1 MAGKGE
7 TPMMQQYQRI
17 KREVPADAILL
28 FRLGDFY
35 EMFFDDAAEAAGILD
50 VALTKRQG
58 MPMCGV
64 PYHAAEGYI
73 AKLIAAGKRVA
84 VCDQTETPKPGQIVR
99 REVTQI
105 ISPGSVLDSRLLDAK
120 ANNFLAALWQ
130 HHDDWGLAVLD
141 LSTGEFRAGELA
153 GPAAVADALGRAT
166 PSEIIVPAEAKPELP
181 ERAGA
186 ANALVVPYD
195 DWTFSPDAARLALLD
210 HFQTQSLDGYGMEN
224 RPAATGAAGAL
235 LHYLSRELKRDL
247 AHVRTLAGFR
257 RDDVLVLDAT
267 TRANLDVVASERG
280 GREATLLHAIDRT
293 ATAGG
298 ARRLR
303 AELLQPPRELET
315 IHARQEAVA
324 FWHEHERERDALRE
338 HLRGIRDLERLIARL
353 SQGGGNA
360 RDLAALADSL
370 ERLPAIKEALQPRPQ
385 DNGWDGR
392 PQPPALLRELAGAV
406 QPLPELLAELRRA
419 LVEEPPVA
427 LKDGG
432 MFRAGFRADLDE
444 LLDAS
449 QRGKEWLAQLQL
461 REQQRTGIKSLKV
474 RFNQVFGY
482 FIEISKSNLD
492 AVPEDYTRKQTMAN
506 AERFITPELKEMEG
520 KILGAEERA
529 QQLEY
534 EFFLELRAQAVAEI
548 DAVQATA
555 RALSLLDV
563 LAGWALLAQE
573 RDYARP
579 TVDDSGVL
587 EITDGRHPVLEQLH
601 DQERF
606 VPNDARLHP
615 EDQRLVILTGPNMAG
630 KSTYIRQVALI
641 ALLAHCGCFVP
652 ARSARVGRL
661 DRIFTRVGASDD
673 LSRGQ
678 STFMVEMNETANI
691 LNHAT
696 ARSLVILDEI
706 GRGTST
712 FDGLSI
718 AWSVAEH
725 LHTEIRAKALFAT
738 HYHELTE
745 LAVSLPGVKNYNVAV
760 REWGEKV
767 VFLRKIVEGGAD
779 KSYGIQVARLAGL
792 PPSVLDR
799 AKEILRQL
807 EEGELD
813 ETGKPKLAKRPP
825 EGAAATPSPAPERR
839 PKRKLER
846 SAAGSTSAP
855 VAADHAKAAERR
867 VATPGA
873 SRAAAEPAGP
883 DEFSAE
889 RAEQKGKRTPTVPS
903 AGSAVAGGAHVIN
916 AETAQGKA
924 TEDSTKGDSVGSTEG
939 ASTVDSAKDGATAQ
953 GDATTGADSTKG
965 DAAANSARKKPARPK
980 RPAKFVAEE
989 MDLFSS
995 LEK

>member
-1 MAGKGE
+1 MAKSE
-7 TPMMQQYQRI
+7 TPMMQQYHRI
-17 KREVPADAILL
+17 KRETPDDAILL

-35 EMFFDDAAEAAGILD
+35 EMFFDDAKEAAAILD

-58 MPMCGV
+58 TPMCGV
-64 PYHAAEGYI
+64 PFHAAEGYI

-105 ISPGSVLDSRLLDAK
+105 ISPGSVIDSRLLDAK
-120 ANNFLAALWQ
+120 ANNFLAALWT
-130 HHDDWGLAVLD
+130 HKGTWGLAVLD

-153 GPAAVADALGRAT
+153 SEGHVADALAQAA
-166 PSEIIVPAEAKPELP
+166 PSELVVPEEARPELP
-181 ERAGA
+181 EHAGGSVS
-186 ANALVVPYD
+186 LTVPYG
-195 DWTFSPDAARLALLD
+195 DWTFAPDTARRTLLD
-210 HFQTQSLDGYGMEN
+210 HFKTQSLDGYGLEDK
-224 RPAATGAAGAL
+224 PAAIGAAGAL
-235 LHYLSRELKRDL
+235 LHYLSDELRRDL
-247 AHVRTLAGFR
+247 AHVRQLAGFS

-267 TRANLDVVASERG
+267 TRANLDLVVSERG
-280 GREATLLHAIDRT
+280 GRAATLLHAIDRT
-293 ATAGG
+293 VTAGG

-303 AELLQPPRELET
+303 RELLQPPRQLGI
-315 IHARQEAVA
+315 IHSRQDALT
-324 FWHEHERERDALRE
+324 FWREHERERDAMRE
-338 HLRGIRDLERLIARL
+338 QLRGIRDLERLIARL

-360 RDLAALADSL
+360 RDLSALGESL
-370 ERLPAIKEALQPRPQ
+370 ERLPAIQTALRPRPQ

-392 PQPPALLRELAGAV
+392 PQPAELLQRLAHDL
-406 QPLPELLAELRRA
+406 QPLPELQSELKRA

-432 MFRAGFRADLDE
+432 MFRPGYRDDLDE

-461 REQQRTGIKSLKV
+461 REQERTGIKSLKV

-520 KILGAEERA
+520 KILGAEERSK
-529 QQLEY
+529 QLEY
-534 EFFLELRAQAVAEI
+534 ELFLELRGQAVAHI
-548 DAVQATA
+548 DAIQKTA
-555 RALSLLDV
+555 RALSMLDV
-563 LAGWALLAQE
+563 LSGWAALAQE

-579 TVDDSGVL
+579 VMDESGVL
-587 EITDGRHPVLEQLH
+587 EIEDGRHPVLEQLH

-606 VPNDARLHP
+606 VPNDAKLDA
-615 EDQRLVILTGPNMAG
+615 ETQRLVILTGPNMAG

-652 ARSARVGRL
+652 ARAARVGLL

-696 ARSLVILDEI
+696 DKSLVILDEI

-725 LHTEIRAKALFAT
+725 LHSEIGAKALFAT

-745 LAVSLPGVKNYNVAV
+745 LAATFPAVKNYNVAV

-792 PPSVLDR
+792 PPAVLDR

-813 ETGKPKLAKRPP
+813 ASGKPRLARR
-825 EGAAATPSPAPERR
+825 GDAATTTEAAPPKRQLEEERQESATPAVPTVNQAKQATPNPSAQADASPSPAKSP
-839 PKRKLER
+839 
-846 SAAGSTSAP
+846 
-855 VAADHAKAAERR
+855 
-867 VATPGA
+867 AT
-873 SRAAAEPAGP
+873 
-883 DEFSAE
+883 
-889 RAEQKGKRTPTVPS
+889 K
-903 AGSAVAGGAHVIN
+903 
-916 AETAQGKA
+916 
-924 TEDSTKGDSVGSTEG
+924 
-939 ASTVDSAKDGATAQ
+939 
-953 GDATTGADSTKG
+953 
-965 DAAANSARKKPARPK
+965 PK
-980 RPAKFVAEE
+980 RPRKKQKFVAEE
-989 MDLFSS
+989 MDLFNSVQA
-995 LEK
+995 K

>member
-1 MAGKGE
+1 
-7 TPMMQQYQRI
+7 MMQQYHRI
-17 KREVPADAILL
+17 KREVPGDAILL

-58 MPMCGV
+58 TPMCGV
-64 PYHAAEGYI
+64 PFHAAEGYI

-105 ISPGSVLDSRLLDAK
+105 ISPGSVIDSRLLDAR
-120 ANNFLAALWQ
+120 ANNFLAALWR

-181 ERAGA
+181 ERVG
-186 ANALVVPYD
+186 ALVVPYD
-195 DWTFSPDAARLALLD
+195 DWTFSPDAARNALLD
-210 HFQTQSLDGYGMEN
+210 HFKTQSLDGYGMED
-224 RPAATGAAGAL
+224 RPAACGAAGAL

-247 AHVRTLAGFR
+247 AHVRTLAGFS
-257 RDDVLVLDAT
+257 RDDVLILDTT
-267 TRANLDVVASERG
+267 TRANLDLVASERG
-280 GREATLLHAIDRT
+280 GRVATLLHAIDRT

-303 AELLQPPRELET
+303 NELLQPPRELAV

-324 FWHEHERERDALRE
+324 FWREHERERDAMRE

-360 RDLAALADSL
+360 RDLAALAESL
-370 ERLPAIKEALQPRPQ
+370 QRLPAIKNALQPRPQ

-392 PQPPALLRELAGAV
+392 PQPPELLRQLAGEI
-406 QPLPELLAELRRA
+406 QPLPDLLTELHRA
-419 LVEEPPVA
+419 LVDEPPVA

-432 MFRAGFRADLDE
+432 MFRAGYRDELDE
-444 LLDAS
+444 LLEAS
-449 QRGKEWLAQLQL
+449 QRGKEWLAKLQL
-461 REQQRTGIKSLKV
+461 REQERTGIKSLKV

-492 AVPEDYTRKQTMAN
+492 SVPEDYTRKQTMAN
-506 AERFITPELKEMEG
+506 AERFITPELKEMET

-529 QQLEY
+529 KQLEY
-534 EFFLELRAQAVAEI
+534 ELFLDLRGQAVAHI
-548 DAVQATA
+548 DAIQATA
-555 RALSLLDV
+555 RALSLIDV

-579 TVDDSGVL
+579 VVDESGVL

-606 VPNDARLHP
+606 VPNDAKLNTD
-615 EDQRLVILTGPNMAG
+615 DQRLIILTGPNMAG

-652 ARSARVGRL
+652 ARAARVGRL
-661 DRIFTRVGASDD
+661 DRIFTRVGANDD

-696 ARSLVILDEI
+696 DKSLVILDEI

-725 LHTEIRAKALFAT
+725 LHNEIGAKALFAT

-745 LAVSLPGVKNYNVAV
+745 LAVTLEGVKNYNVAV

-813 ETGKPKLAKRPP
+813 ESGKPKLA
-825 EGAAATPSPAPERR
+825 RR
-839 PKRKLER
+839 GE
-846 SAAGSTSAP
+846 
-855 VAADHAKAAERR
+855 
-867 VATPGA
+867 
-873 SRAAAEPAGP
+873 AEPAP
-883 DEFSAE
+883 ATSPTHTP
-889 RAEQKGKRTPTVPS
+889 KPTVADKKLTPP
-903 AGSAVAGGAHVIN
+903 
-916 AETAQGKA
+916 KP
-924 TEDSTKGDSVGSTEG
+924 
-939 ASTVDSAKDGATAQ
+939 AKR
-953 GDATTGADSTKG
+953 K
-965 DAAANSARKKPARPK
+965 KKPAK
-980 RPAKFVAEE
+980 HLAEE
-989 MDLFSS
+989 MDLFSGGGAT
-995 LEK
+995 